1 MSRREAAER
10 WKSAVEGEAKLRSRT
25 SLGIAAIVIVV
36 MFLKSR
42 IQLKLKEVEARQAH
56 ERLMRKRARKEE
68 TQSGA
73 EEETR

>member
-1 MSRREAAER
+1 MF
-10 WKSAVEGEAKLRSRT
+10 GELT
-25 SLGIAAIVIVV
+25 TGTWLILLVDLLAIVIVV

-68 TQSGA
+68 ANASA
-73 EEETR
+73 HDDAS

>member
-1 MSRREAAER
+1 MVGEWIAEN
-10 WKSAVEGEAKLRSRT
+10 WLILVVD
-25 SLGIAAIVIVV
+25 IAAIVIVV

-68 TQSGA
+68 TPSDA
-73 EEETR
+73 EEGMR

>member
-1 MSRREAAER
+1 MVGEWIAEN
-10 WKSAVEGEAKLRSRT
+10 WLILVVD
-25 SLGIAAIVIVV
+25 IAAIVIVV

-68 TQSGA
+68 TPSGV
-73 EEETR
+73 EEETQ

>member
-1 MSRREAAER
+1 MVGEWIAEN
-10 WKSAVEGEAKLRSRT
+10 WLILVVD
-25 SLGIAAIVIVV
+25 IAAIVIVV

-68 TQSGA
+68 TSSDA
-73 EEETR
+73 EEGTR

>member
-1 MSRREAAER
+1 MVGEWIAEN
-10 WKSAVEGEAKLRSRT
+10 WLILVVD
-25 SLGIAAIVIVV
+25 IAAIVIVV

-42 IQLKLKEVEARQAH
+42 IQLKLEEVEARQAH

-68 TQSGA
+68 TPSGA

>member
-1 MSRREAAER
+1 MF
-10 WKSAVEGEAKLRSRT
+10 GEWLADNWLI
-25 SLGIAAIVIVV
+25 LVVDIAAIVIVV